1 MAQNGTSKSASAA
14 LSEIDL
20 HSFTKAS
27 VASLVARDIE
37 AIRPHDPRDRRGFK
51 RVVELLDSKVKA
63 LLEQNAAAEAVLPLL
78 TVANELRPGNTGAFE
93 FTSSPNPWY
102 DDIEFPV
109 SQTQAES
116 FMSLLPH
123 PQRQLAIAAADAF
136 IRGRGE
142 SVPQT
147 DVSR

>member
-14 LSEIDL
+14 LSE
-20 HSFTKAS
+20 
-27 VASLVARDIE
+27 
-37 AIRPHDPRDRRGFK
+37 
-51 RVVELLDSKVKA
+51 VELLDSKVKA

-93 FTSSPNPWY
+93 GFEAALRSLQLTFTSSPNPWY